1 MRLKD
6 KVAVVTGAGSG
17 FGAQIAARF
26 AAEGARV
33 VLADLNDK
41 AGHGI
46 AEGIEAEGGAAAY
59 VHADVTRAAD
69 AKAMIDAAL
78 EGFGRLDI
86 LVNNAGYSH
95 RNQPLTEVTEEDF
108 DRTYAVNVKAIY
120 LAAREAVPVFRRQG
134 QGQGQLGGGG
144 CIINTS
150 STAAIRPR
158 PGLVW
163 YNGSK
168 GAVNTITRAMALELA
183 EDRIRVNAI
192 CPVIGATGM
201 LETFMG
207 QPDTPETRAAF
218 IATVPL
224 GRMSTP
230 EDIAHA
236 ALYLASDEA
245 AFLTGVCLPVDG
257 GRTA

>member
-1 MRLKD
+1 MRLAN

-17 FGAQIAARF
+17 FGAGIAARF

-33 VLADLNDK
+33 VLADLNEA
-41 AGHGI
+41 AGRAV
-46 AEGIEAEGGAAAY
+46 AERIGAKGGQAA
-59 VHADVTRAAD
+59 HIRADVTDAD
-69 AKAMIDAAL
+69 DTKSMIETAIDR
-78 EGFGRLDI
+78 FGRLDI

-95 RNQPLTEVTEEDF
+95 RNQPLTEVSEADF

-134 QGQGQLGGGG
+134 AG
-144 CIINTS
+144 CILNTS
-150 STAAIRPR
+150 STAALRPR

-168 GAVNTITRAMALELA
+168 GAVNTITKAMALELA
-183 EDRIRVNAI
+183 PDRIRVNAI

-207 QPDTPETRAAF
+207 KPDTPENRAVF
-218 IATVPL
+218 IATIPL

-230 EDIAHA
+230 EDVAAA
-236 ALYLASDEA
+236 ALYLVSDEA

>member
-1 MRLKD
+1 MRLAD

-17 FGAQIAARF
+17 FGAVIAVGF

-33 VLADLNDK
+33 VVADLNDK
-41 AGHGI
+41 AGQSVV
-46 AEGIEAEGGAAAY
+46 ARIEKAGGKAVYA
-59 VHADVTRAAD
+59 HADVTNAGD
-69 AKAMIDAAL
+69 VKAMIGAAL
-78 EGFGRLDI
+78 KRFDRLDI

-95 RNQPLTEVTEEDF
+95 RNQSLIEVSEEDF

-120 LAAREAVPVFRRQG
+120 LSTREAVPVFRKQ
-134 QGQGQLGGGG
+134 GGG

-150 STAAIRPR
+150 S
-158 PGLVW
+158 
-163 YNGSK
+163 
-168 GAVNTITRAMALELA
+168 MALVLA
-183 EDRIRVNAI
+183 PDRIRGNAI
-192 CPVIGATGM
+192 CPVIAATGM

-207 QPDTPETRAAF
+207 KPDTPENRAAF
-218 IATVPL
+218 VATVPL

-230 EDIAHA
+230 DDIANA

-245 AFLTGVCLPVDG
+245 EFLTGVCLPVDG

>member
-17 FGAQIAARF
+17 FGAGIAARF

-33 VLADLNDK
+33 VLADLNDT
-41 AGHGI
+41 AGHDVTEMI
-46 AEGIEAEGGAAAY
+46 KAEGGEAVY
-59 VHADVTRAAD
+59 VHADVTQAAD

-78 EGFGRLDI
+78 EHFGRLDI

-95 RNQPLTEVTEEDF
+95 RNQPLIEVSEEDF
-108 DRTYAVNVKAIY
+108 DRTFAVNVKAIY
-120 LAAREAVPVFRRQG
+120 LATREAVPVFRRQG
-134 QGQGQLGGGG
+134 HVGGGG
-144 CIINTS
+144 CILNTS

-230 EDIAHA
+230 EDIANA

-245 AFLTGVCLPVDG
+245 ALLTGVCLPVDG